1 MSKSKNVNHMA
12 KRASTYINKENK
24 NRKTTE
30 KQTEAV
36 IDNQY
41 LGVCNI
47 CQAILLSREG
57 FKIHFMEHEEKFVQC
72 LSSYMSNEKAILKET
87 KALVDIGVKCS
98 FCLTVFENNLQLERH
113 WFQRR
118 YCCLKYNAVSEPV
131 TGFTD

>member
-98 FCLTVFENNLQLERH
+98 FCLTVFENNLQLERPLLLS
-113 WFQRR
+113 Q
-118 YCCLKYNAVSEPV
+118 V
-131 TGFTD
+131 